1 MVKMPNARRRFRR
14 MRKPRVSVPV
24 KRYVRNAL
32 NRDKETKQATLGAMT
47 MSPSTYS
54 AGSLLTYV
62 LTQIAQ
68 GDGASDRDGNLI
80 KVTGFYARF
89 VCTYSDTTNI
99 IRFRLWMPK
108 SNNTISATSVDYS
121 DPVDQDT
128 TRDFIDKIVTVGSGG
143 PTQRTVILKKKFKK
157 PLYFRYYGSAGTNI
171 VTPYLMLSIGSD
183 SGAVS
188 HPTVSGHY
196 RVYWKDV

>member
-1 MVKMPNARRRFRR
+1 MPYARKRFNRRRQT
-14 MRKPRVSVPV
+14 KRVPIPV
-24 KRYVRNAL
+24 KKYVRNAL

-47 MSPSTYS
+47 MSPSTY
-54 AGSLLTYV
+54 AGGSLLTYV

-89 VCTYSDTTNI
+89 VCTYADTTNI

-108 SNNTISATSVDYS
+108 ADNSVSATSVDYS
-121 DPVDQDT
+121 DAIDQDT
-128 TRDFIDKIVTVGSGG
+128 TRDFIDRIVTVGSGG
-143 PTQRTVILKKKFKK
+143 PMQKTVILKKKFRK

-188 HPTVSGHY
+188 HPTVTGHY
-196 RVYWKDV
+196 RIYWKDV